1 MKPYINTLSI
11 YSILYLYL
19 TAIHMKYACKHGFVI
34 PEHLFSFHDHILDG
48 HDLRHIPF
56 DVITCY
62 YF

>member
-1 MKPYINTLSI
+1 
-11 YSILYLYL
+11 
-19 TAIHMKYACKHGFVI
+19 MKYACKHGFVI